1 LPVKL
6 YAYTMDYSL
15 PRLALK
21 GFSEEI
27 HLQTLEG
34 AAQAA
39 IEDSTE
45 KARAVVLEI
54 DADEIPIIPPSFRS
68 MDGIA
73 DGFAEDATYGR
84 DDLTEEQKQAL
95 YEKAYDEMSDK
106 LSTAEDPQL
115 FLDLVGYVKND
126 GAIPPSKITVL
137 GHPTLQEPDYAAIHA
152 AAEAAGKEPE
162 YPEPTVTFDAAPKPL
177 KSFKQPL
184 VSRLLRSIF
193 LPQHKLYGAG
203 KRRSPSMGFLS
214 RFLPKRE
221 DVDVADEP
229 PSDVVSGVPLVW
241 AAGKTFRRG
250 MRGAFGN
257 DGDAIAQLVAMRAGQ
272 EPGKYL
278 GSGAK
283 GAVYALGQ
291 GLVLKVTM
299 DGSEIQAAAHLI
311 GVRHPNLSLVH
322 DVFVVTDGGKGA
334 GIIVRDSVD
343 TTLNKFDKKAS
354 QELDEI
360 MDQVLE
366 SSKGKIGSDVTRMED
381 VEPKVLADEV
391 ELMIELLRIE
401 GCEVDEGILLDLA
414 DAFRALRHYGILGI
428 DFDSK
433 NVGVIKKPKPRVVIF
448 DYGMTKSPPAE
459 VEVVGA

>member
-1 LPVKL
+1 MKL

-162 YPEPTVTFDAAPKPL
+162 YPEPTVTFDAPPKPL

-229 PSDVVSGVPLVW
+229 PPDVVSGIPLVW
-241 AAGKTFRRG
+241 ASGKTFRRG

-414 DAFRALRHYGILGI
+414 DVFRALRHYGILGI